1 MKQAIDRSACRSNR
15 PRRIGIVAGLL
26 SIVAI
31 SGCTSAAE
39 STGGSSDEGALVVYS
54 GDANADAYIA
64 AFNEE
69 HPDIEVD
76 LITGNTGELLSRV
89 QSEAGKPQGDVYWAG
104 GDPGLT
110 NPDLFE
116 KLPSGIGEL
125 ILEEFRLESG
135 YGVPFN
141 GFLNAFVYNTDLV
154 SEGEAPDSWA
164 DLADPKW
171 KGKIYLANPTSSGSG
186 YSAMSD
192 WVTVGGWDLVADIAK
207 NVVVVEGTF
216 APFQAV
222 TGGEAAIGIA
232 NEGFLAYLETDNAEF
247 VNPSDGAGITKQV
260 LLKIKDGPNSDNA
273 ATFIKWLVS
282 EEAQTMMIETQPGA
296 RPVIDGLDATGVPPL
311 ADVEVIE
318 QDADATAEHDEWVER
333 WQEIITS
340 L

>member
-1 MKQAIDRSACRSNR
+1 MKQTIRSTSRTVLRRGAAI
-15 PRRIGIVAGLL
+15 AGLV
-26 SIVAI
+26 SIAAI
-31 SGCTSAAE
+31 SGCASSSE
-39 STGGSSDEGALVVYS
+39 PVSGSPGEGALVVYS

-69 HPDIEVD
+69 HPDIKVD

-110 NPDLFE
+110 NPELFE
-116 KLPSGIGEL
+116 KLPGRFQDG

-154 SEGEAPDSWA
+154 DEDDAPQSWA
-164 DLADPKW
+164 DLADPQW
-171 KGKIYLANPTSSGSG
+171 QGKIYLANPTSSGSG

-192 WVTVGGWDLVADIAK
+192 WVTVGGWDLVEDIAK
-207 NVVVVEGTF
+207 NIVVVEGTF

-232 NEGFLAYLETDNAEF
+232 NEGFLAYLETDNVEF
-247 VNPSDGAGITKQV
+247 VNPSDGAGITKQA
-260 LLKIKDGPNSDNA
+260 LLKIKDGPNPDNA
-273 ATFIKWLVS
+273 ETFIEWLVS
-282 EEAQTMMIETQPGA
+282 EDAQTLMTETQPGA
-296 RPVIDGLDATGVPPL
+296 RPVIDGLDASGVPAL
-311 ADVEVIE
+311 SDVEVIE
-318 QDADATAEHDEWVER
+318 QDGDATAKHDEWVER